1 MKSFFIAATAFLL
14 AVAVLLG
21 ACSPSAPAPSAT
33 PGLFPTLDDTPQPAT
48 LPPTWTPTFTPSPA
62 PPTATPTLPPSPTPA
77 PTLTAGETCERFEL
91 LYEIPPRK
99 VFRWHQ
105 VIPFA
110 ITLDAPDVTVRF
122 VATHRATG
130 ENQGIQLEG
139 QESYL
144 FEFPVNL
151 LPRPGLYDWEL
162 VVQSAAYGDLCQ
174 REGVFFALQLDTPEA
189 SPEAAATA
197 EASPVAEGD

>member
-1 MKSFFIAATAFLL
+1 MKSFLIAATALIL
-14 AVAVLLG
+14 TVAVLLG
-21 ACSPSAPAPSAT
+21 ACSPSALTPSAT
-33 PGLFPTLDDTPQPAT
+33 PGLFPTLDDTPQAAT

-77 PTLTAGETCERFEL
+77 PTLTAEEICERLEL

-99 VFRWHQ
+99 VYRWAQ

-110 ITLDAPDVTVRF
+110 LTLDAPEVSIRF
-122 VATHRATG
+122 LATHRATG

-139 QESYL
+139 QQSYL

-162 VVQSAAYGDLCQ
+162 VIQSAAYGDLCQ
-174 REGVFFALQLDTPEA
+174 REGMFFALQLATPEA
-189 SPEAAATA
+189 EAAATEQATA
-197 EASPVAEGD
+197 EP